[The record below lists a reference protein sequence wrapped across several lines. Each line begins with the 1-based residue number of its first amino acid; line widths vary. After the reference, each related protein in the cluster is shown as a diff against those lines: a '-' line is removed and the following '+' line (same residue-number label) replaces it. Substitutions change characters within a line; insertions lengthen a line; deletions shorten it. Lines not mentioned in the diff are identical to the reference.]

1 MQVGLL
7 KLNDISLSALSYVS
21 VVHRSLLLLFILL
34 FVNYRKGEIPF
45 TDRKVILKNTFGKGL
60 NKTLITNWKGKQ
72 NGSLKNSIFVLYRH
86 CFHSWHLIF
95 HVHKENTSYSR
106 VRQRSMLNVLLGI
119 GQTQFNK
126 KRIDPLS

>member
-1 MQVGLL
+1 MHKNLL
-7 KLNDISLSALSYVS
+7 KMNKISPRELSCMS
-21 VVHRSLLLLFILL
+21 VDYEFLLLLFILV
-34 FVNYRKGEIPF
+34 FVNYRKGEIRF
-45 TDRKVILKNTFGKGL
+45 MERKVILKNTFQKSL
-60 NKTLITNWKGKQ
+60 NKTLIANWKDKQ

-95 HVHKENTSYSR
+95 HVHKENACYSR
-106 VRQRSMLNVLLGI
+106 VRQRSMLNVLLGT